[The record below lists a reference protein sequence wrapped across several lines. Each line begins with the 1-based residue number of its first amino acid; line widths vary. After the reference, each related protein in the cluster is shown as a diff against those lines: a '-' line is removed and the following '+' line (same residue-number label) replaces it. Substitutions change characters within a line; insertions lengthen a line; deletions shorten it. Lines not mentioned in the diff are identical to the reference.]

1 MPYSAPRHLLRRQ
14 LQGCLALAACAG
26 GHPLHRFST
35 IGLLLLALVGL
46 PARAAPEP
54 PQPLP
59 AEDTSKLRVTL
70 TRLGCGIGRCPQ
82 YSVQI
87 EGSGRVVFD
96 GGGDLP
102 AGQRFPTSV
111 YRRPPFFSPDVVVPG
126 RQEDHVPPE
135 AVAALAH
142 RFEEAHFFDLADS
155 YVAMV
160 TDEPNYSLTL
170 ETDRGT
176 KHVEDYA
183 GTRVGMPAVVRT
195 LEDEVDRVANTAR
208 WVDGA
213 PGLIDWLAAT
223 GFDFT
228 SVSAAAI
235 ALHGPDV
242 PPTETL
248 LGMIDRGLPLETVTK
263 GRDGQ
268 SDSLLGLDLLRDAIQ
283 EGRAQIFQRLAAAG
297 WLARL
302 RAGEAN
308 HLFARWGAGCDPA
321 LAEAAVAAGI
331 PVDAV
336 TVAEPSRQSVGG
348 QTALAALQTFRWKPR
363 DARLAT
369 AKRLLALGANP
380 NHCDRRG
387 RTPLFEADDFDMVET
402 LLANGADVTI
412 RDESGLGPVFATWND
427 AIVVRLLQA
436 GASPEG
442 RDEDGHTLSER
453 ATLYAMP
460 ATARWLAAHS
470 SK

>member
-1 MPYSAPRHLLRRQ
+1 MKQRPAAPRFALRLLS
-14 LQGCLALAACAG
+14 AA
-26 GHPLHRFST
+26 
-35 IGLLLLALVGL
+35 GLLLLALAGF
-46 PARAAPEP
+46 PARAAPE

-59 AEDTSKLRVTL
+59 AEDTSKLRITL

-102 AGQRFPTSV
+102 AGQRFPTVV

-135 AVAALAH
+135 AVAALVR

-160 TDEPNYSLTL
+160 TDQPHYSLTL
-170 ETDRGT
+170 ETSQGR
-176 KHVEDYA
+176 KHIEDYA

-195 LEDEVDRVANTAR
+195 LEDDVDRVANTAR

-213 PGLIDWLAAT
+213 PGLVEWLAAT

-228 SVSAAAI
+228 SVSAAAL
-235 ALHGPDV
+235 ALRSPN
-242 PPTETL
+242 PPATETV
-248 LGMIDRGLPLETVTK
+248 LGMIDRGLPLETVAR

-268 SDSLLGLDLLRDAIQ
+268 PDSLVGLDLLREAFKFGEAAI
-283 EGRAQIFQRLAAAG
+283 FKRLAAQG

-302 RAGEAN
+302 PHQEIEED
-308 HLFARWGAGCDPA
+308 FASNSAGCSPD
-321 LAEAAVAAGI
+321 LVDAAAAAGI
-331 PVDAV
+331 KMDA
-336 TVAEPSRQSVGG
+336 TTAAPGTDYGAGGTAFTGVGFA
-348 QTALAALQTFRWKPR
+348 TCKTEA
-363 DARLAT
+363 DRLET
-369 AKRLLALGANP
+369 AKRLLAHGANP
-380 NHCDRRG
+380 NHVDAVG
-387 RTPLFEADDFDMVET
+387 RNALFQVTSVEMLSL
-402 LLANGADVTI
+402 LLAAGVDPNVRDKYGTTPVLHTDQDAIALRLLEAGADPGGH
-412 RDESGLGPVFATWND
+412 DF
-427 AIVVRLLQA
+427 QK
-436 GASPEG
+436 
-442 RDEDGHTLSER
+442 HTLAQR
-453 ATLYAMP
+453 TRIYTMP